1 MRMTPKAN
9 IKWRQAQKLKQ
20 LLTTKNEDDPRQP
33 QNEDDPKNE
42 DNPNKQYDQTNET
55 PPIN

>member
-1 MRMTPKAN
+1 MTPKN
-9 IKWRQAQKLKQ
+9 KHKIKTSPKIKATLDDP
-20 LLTTKNEDDPRQP
+20 KNEDAPRQL